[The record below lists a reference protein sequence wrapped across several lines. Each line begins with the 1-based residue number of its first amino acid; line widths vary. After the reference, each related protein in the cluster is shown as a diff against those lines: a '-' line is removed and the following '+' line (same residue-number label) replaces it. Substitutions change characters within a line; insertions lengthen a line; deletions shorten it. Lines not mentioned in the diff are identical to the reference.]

1 MSGTATP
8 TRVKELRSALTE
20 KKSNIEGM
28 AGSWK
33 TEGEG
38 KFVLSPEEFKRYQR
52 EVLEAKQIQ
61 ELLAAEEMAQGIFD
75 YLDMPAGRTVGG
87 DDAAAV
93 QRGMAARK
101 SLGAEFLGSAEYKG
115 TKADEFSHGFQV
127 KVNTGLFDLAAAAE
141 AKDIY
146 SAMGGTVP
154 NIPAIGSAQN
164 LGWTERT
171 LRTGRVRDLFPT
183 ERTSAAVLYGVRE
196 TGFINRAR
204 AVRQRTAADGV
215 SAPTGGP
222 TDLYG
227 LKPRSDLTIAPVTY
241 PIATIAHLMYVHKN
255 TLDDEPRMRGLI
267 DRDLIDGVKMAE
279 DEAILYGNGVGENL
293 TGIMNTP
300 GVQQYT
306 GLAADKRSAQIR
318 RAITKAVLAYFQP
331 TGVILSPMDW
341 ERIELEVDNN
351 GAYTVAVSVA
361 VGGEKRVWRLQV
373 TDTPAMSEG
382 QFLLGAFGTGAKL
395 YDREQVNVQLSTEN
409 RDFFERNVYTLRAEE
424 RLALVVDRPE
434 SFVVGTFTT
443 PTAEAPAT
451 P

>member
-1 MSGTATP
+1 MSGTDTS
-8 TRVKELRSALTE
+8 RVKELRGVLTE
-20 KKSNIEGM
+20 KKALIEGM
-28 AGSWK
+28 ASSWK

-38 KFVLSPEEFKRYQR
+38 KFVLSPEEFKRYTGTVQ
-52 EVLEAKQIQ
+52 EAKQIQ
-61 ELLAAEEMAQGIFD
+61 ELLQAEEAVSGIFE

-93 QRGMAARK
+93 ARGTLGRK
-101 SLGAEFLGSAEYKG
+101 SLAAEFLTSAEYKG
-115 TKADEFSHGFQV
+115 MREAEFSHGGTV
-127 KVNTGLFDLAAAAE
+127 KVGTGLFDLAAAAE

-154 NIPAIGSAQN
+154 NIPTLGMAQN

-183 ERTSAAVLYGVRE
+183 ERTAAAVLYGVRE

-215 SAPTGGP
+215 SAPTGAD

-306 GLAADKRSAQIR
+306 GQAADKRSAQIR
-318 RAITKAVLAYFQP
+318 RGITKAVLAYFQP
-331 TGVILSPMDW
+331 TGVILSPLDW

-443 PTAEAPAT
+443 PTAET